1 MEKFLTAAVTIM
13 LTTVLLIFINP
24 FLIEWTWN
32 GVISPMFHVSELT
45 WFKAWQLGI
54 LGSALFGGRA
64 IASKS

>member
-1 MEKFLTAAVTIM
+1 MEKFLTTAVTVV
-13 LTTVLLIFINP
+13 LTAALLIFINS

-45 WFKAWQLGI
+45 WFKSWQLGI
-54 LGSALFGGRA
+54 LGSALFGGGA